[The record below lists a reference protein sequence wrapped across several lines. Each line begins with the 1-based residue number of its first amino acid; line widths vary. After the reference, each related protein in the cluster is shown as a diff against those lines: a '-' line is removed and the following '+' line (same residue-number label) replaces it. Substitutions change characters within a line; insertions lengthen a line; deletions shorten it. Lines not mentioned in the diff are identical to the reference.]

1 MRLHPGARRC
11 FRDFLHHL
19 ADSLLLRAVGICLR
33 KDSHEF
39 VVVVDHGQAANLI
52 RRHEPQCIG
61 EIIVCTHRD
70 GIMSRDFAYWHA
82 HWVLTRR
89 DRANDDVTVC
99 DDAGQLVAIE
109 IGSEPTS
116 SLAMSSAASE
126 TRVSG
131 VTDCGGVRSC
141 VRGLWSHCLLLRCLF
156 DPYPFP
162 FALTPQRGAAA
173 TNRSRRPPSRTR

>member
-1 MRLHPGARRC
+1 MWLCGYTWGLVGAC
-11 FRDFLHHL
+11 EISSTISPTAFF
-19 ADSLLLRAVGICLR
+19 LRAHRDICLR

-70 GIMSRDFAYWHA
+70 GIMSRDFAYRHA
-82 HWVLTRR
+82 LGVLTRR

-109 IGSEPTS
+109 NSK
-116 SLAMSSAASE
+116 
-126 TRVSG
+126 
-131 VTDCGGVRSC
+131 
-141 VRGLWSHCLLLRCLF
+141 
-156 DPYPFP
+156 Y
-162 FALTPQRGAAA
+162 QRP
-173 TNRSRRPPSRTR
+173 RWP